1 MSDLLKEAIADA
13 KTVRETAIANAKM
26 ALEEAFTPHLKSML
40 SAKLSEDEVEEG
52 FEDEITAEEM
62 DDDEDPEEAMHDKN
76 RREDDDDEID
86 EMGHED
92 DEDPEEGMH
101 DKNRREDDDE
111 DMDEGII
118 EINGVKYAP
127 VVEGEHEDEDEM
139 EEGMH
144 DKPRREDDD
153 EEMDEDID
161 LEEVIKELETEIAE
175 AEESD
180 EDLTEGEHEDD
191 EDPEEGMRPKREDD
205 DEVDEDI
212 DNLDLESV
220 IKELETEIAE
230 AEESDDDLTEG
241 EHEDDDEKKDES
253 VDEEIVVEEDEED
266 LEEQSKSSGIGA
278 GDNKVNKAS
287 AGDEE
292 DPGKGK
298 EMKESVN
305 AMQKELNEYKEA
317 VTFLREKLHEVNILN
332 AKLLYTNRLFKE
344 YVLSND
350 QKLKI
355 VETFD
360 RAQTT
365 REIKLVYSTLAE
377 SFKNGDIKKNR
388 VQESASQKTGT
399 TKPTKKII
407 TEESEVANRF
417 KKLAGII

>member
-1 MSDLLKEAIADA
+1 MSNILKEAIADA

-40 SAKLSEDEVEEG
+40 SAKLAEDEVEEG

-62 DDDEDPEEAMHDKN
+62 DDEEDEDMDEMDHN
-76 RREDDDDEID
+76 RREDDDEEMD
-86 EMGHED
+86 EMG
-92 DEDPEEGMH
+92 
-101 DKNRREDDDE
+101 DKPRREDDDE
-111 DMDEGII
+111 DMEEGEHEDDEEMDEDII

-127 VVEGEHEDEDEM
+127 ITEDDI
-139 EEGMH
+139 EEGG

-161 LEEVIKELETEIAE
+161 NLDLEAVIKELETEIAE

-180 EDLTEGEHEDD
+180 EDSVNEGED
-191 EDPEEGMRPKREDD
+191 EDE
-205 DEVDEDI
+205 
-212 DNLDLESV
+212 
-220 IKELETEIAE
+220 
-230 AEESDDDLTEG
+230 
-241 EHEDDDEKKDES
+241 KDE
-253 VDEEIVVEEDEED
+253 VDEEIVVEEDEDD
-266 LEEQSKSSGIGA
+266 LEEQSKSSGIGS
-278 GDNKVNKAS
+278 GDNKVNMAS

-344 YVLSND
+344 FVLSNG
-350 QKLKI
+350 QKMKI

-365 REIKLVYSTLAE
+365 REIKLAYSTLAE
-377 SFKNGDIKKNR
+377 SFKNGEVKKLR

-407 TEESEVANRF
+407 TEESEVASRF